1 MKIQVIKKGTVNAK
15 PTSYCDTFIDDIP
28 LNDKQK

>member
-15 PTSYCDTFIDDIP
+15 PSAACDTFIDDVP
-28 LNDKQK
+28 LNAKQR